1 MTNSTTTEPPTPPA
15 GPDTSSGTP
24 SGVAATSGYVPV
36 NGLEL
41 YYEVHGEGRPLVL
54 LHGALTTIG
63 TSFGA
68 VLPLLAERH
77 RVVAVEQQAHGHT
90 GDIERPLTYEQLA
103 DDTAAALRHLSVH
116 DADILGFS
124 MGSGIAVCLA
134 IRHPELV
141 RKLVLA
147 TPAYDRDGFHPGVV
161 EDMAALQPEHL
172 AGSPFEEDYLRT
184 APRPQDWPVLIE
196 RVKRLNLEFVGW
208 PEEAVAAIKAPA
220 LIVVGDSD
228 VVRTEHA
235 LSMFRLLGGGVPG
248 DTAGLPNSQLAV
260 LPGTGHLALMERAEW
275 LTTMV
280 EAFVE
285 APVRAKP

>member
-1 MTNSTTTEPPTPPA
+1 MTNSTTTEPPTPPP
-15 GPDTSSGTP
+15 GPGTP
-24 SGVAATSGYVPV
+24 SGAAGTSGYVPV
-36 NGLEL
+36 NGLRM
-41 YYEVHGEGRPLVL
+41 YYEVHGEGRPLAL

-68 VLPLLAERH
+68 ILPLLASNH

-103 DDTAAALRHLSVH
+103 DDTAAALRHLSVR

-124 MGSGIAVCLA
+124 MGSGVAVCLA
-134 IRHPELV
+134 IRHPELA

-147 TPAYDRDGFHPGVV
+147 TPAYDRDGFHPGVI

-172 AGSPFEEDYLRT
+172 AGSAFEADYLRT

-220 LIVVGDSD
+220 LIIVGDSD
-228 VVRTEHA
+228 VVRPEHA
-235 LSMFRLLGGGVPG
+235 LSMFRLLGGGVAG
-248 DTAGLPNSQLAV
+248 DVAGLPNSQLAV
-260 LPGTGHLALMERAEW
+260 LPGTGNLALMERAEW
-275 LTTMV
+275 LTSMV
-280 EAFVE
+280 EAFLE
-285 APVRAKP
+285 APVRVQA

>member
-1 MTNSTTTEPPTPPA
+1 MTNSTTTEPTTPQR
-15 GPDTSSGTP
+15 GSGTP
-24 SGVAATSGYVPV
+24 SAVGTSGYVPV
-36 NGLEL
+36 NGLEM
-41 YYEVHGEGRPLVL
+41 YHEVHGQGRPLVL
-54 LHGALTTIG
+54 LHGALATIG

-68 VLPLLAERH
+68 ILPLLVGNH

-103 DDTAAALRHLSVH
+103 DDTAAALRHLSVG

-147 TPAYDRDGFHPGVV
+147 TPAYDRDGFHPGVI

-228 VVRTEHA
+228 VVRPEHA
-235 LSMFRLLGGGVPG
+235 LSMFRLLGGGVAG
-248 DTAGLPNSQLAV
+248 DVAGLPNSQLAV
-260 LPGTGHLALMERAEW
+260 LPGTGHLALTERTEW
-275 LTTMV
+275 LTSMV
-280 EAFVE
+280 EAFLE
-285 APVRAKP
+285 APVRAKT

>member
-1 MTNSTTTEPPTPPA
+1 MTNSTTTPPRGSGPPPGA
-15 GPDTSSGTP
+15 G
-24 SGVAATSGYVPV
+24 TSGHLPV
-36 NGLEL
+36 NGLNM

-54 LHGALTTIG
+54 LHGELTTIG
-63 TSFGA
+63 TSFGSI
-68 VLPLLAERH
+68 LPLLAGNH

-90 GDIERPLTYEQLA
+90 ADIERPLTYEQLA
-103 DDTAAALRHLSVH
+103 DDTAAALRHLSVR
-116 DADILGFS
+116 DADILGFG

-161 EDMAALQPEHL
+161 EDMAALSPEHL
-172 AGSPFEEDYLRT
+172 AGSAFEEDYLRT

-208 PEEAVAAIKAPA
+208 PEEAVAAIRAPA

-228 VVRTEHA
+228 VVRPEHA
-235 LSMFRLLGGGVPG
+235 LSMFRLLGGGVAG
-248 DTAGLPNSQLAV
+248 DVAGLPSSQLAV

-275 LTTMV
+275 LTPMV
-280 EAFVE
+280 EAFLE
-285 APVRAKP
+285 TPVRAKP

>member
-1 MTNSTTTEPPTPPA
+1 MTNSTTTEPTTGPTTPPR
-15 GPDTSSGTP
+15 GSGTP
-24 SGVAATSGYVPV
+24 SAAGTSGYVPV
-36 NGLEL
+36 NGLDM

-54 LHGALTTIG
+54 LHGALATIG

-68 VLPLLAERH
+68 ILPLLARDH
-77 RVVAVEQQAHGHT
+77 RVVAVEQQSHGHT
-90 GDIERPLTYEQLA
+90 GDIERPLSYEQLA
-103 DDTAAALRHLSVH
+103 DDTAAVLRHVSVS
-116 DADILGFS
+116 DADILGFG

-134 IRHPELV
+134 IRHPELA

-161 EDMAALQPEHL
+161 EDMAALSPEHL
-172 AGSPFEEDYLRT
+172 AGSPLKEDYLRT

-228 VVRTEHA
+228 VVRPEHA
-235 LSMFRLLGGGVPG
+235 LSMFRLLGGGVAG
-248 DTAGLPNSQLAV
+248 DVAGLPNSQLAV

-275 LTTMV
+275 LTSMV
-280 EAFVE
+280 HAFLA
-285 APVRAKP
+285 APVRAKV